1 MKTEII
7 FEISEYSTD
16 AHLRAATKSDN
27 PLVASRL
34 TKRSTGGEHNSSASS
49 Q

>member
-27 PLVASRL
+27 PLVR
-34 TKRSTGGEHNSSASS
+34 ESAHEEIDRRRA
-49 Q
+49 